1 MSVSVGI
8 LSIGDM
14 GLGIARLLQAHAYR
28 VLTVAAG
35 RRYDPDPLS
44 ICVPTN
50 NDSSQDTLDRIR
62 SAAIE
67 DLPSDQ
73 DLVVQS
79 DYILSIVPPRDALA
93 TARRIADACQLPD
106 TTAKRAERLGSGSDG
121 ATATPYFFDL
131 NATSPRLARE
141 IASLF
146 SRSPSDGQILCH
158 FLDGGIIGGPP
169 VQDAATQTWKKPSLV
184 LSGSVDLPPTF
195 ASLAETLN
203 MKLVSSKIG
212 SASTLKLTF
221 AALTKGLT
229 ALSILSFS
237 TAQAEDVLP
246 ELLQHLDKYSPHTA
260 ALSRKGVTG
269 MPPKA
274 YRWVEEMRGI
284 GEAFDTEGHWQGL
297 GGSVY
302 DAFAEVY
309 RTVAEETILGEE
321 RIGKRRRGTTAE
333 DVAEILARRNRIQ
346 Q

>member
-1 MSVSVGI
+1 MPVSVGI

-35 RRYDPDPLS
+35 R
-44 ICVPTN
+44 
-50 NDSSQDTLDRIR
+50 SQDTLDRIR

-73 DLVVQS
+73 DLVIQS

-106 TTAKRAERLGSGSDG
+106 TTAKRAERLGSNPEG
-121 ATATPYFFDL
+121 ATAKPYFFDL

-146 SRSPSDGQILCH
+146 SKSPSDGQVLCH

-195 ASLAETLN
+195 ASLSETLN
-203 MKLVSSKIG
+203 MKLVSPKIG

-237 TAQAEDVLP
+237 TAQAEDLLP
-246 ELLQHLDKYSPHTA
+246 ELLQHLDEYSPHTA
-260 ALSRKGVTG
+260 ALSKKGVTG

-284 GEAFDTEGHWQGL
+284 GEAFDTEGHWHGL
-297 GGSVY
+297 GRSVY

-321 RIGKRRRGTTAE
+321 KVGKRSRGKTAE
-333 DVAEILARRNRIQ
+333 DVAEILAERNRGGQ